1 VNTLVDLAPRPSSHL
16 HPVLADGELD
26 LAAFL
31 ELFVPEDAAR
41 TPARPSLR
49 SSGIRLRELAQE
61 SSRRAARW
69 GAVGG
74 VPQ

>member
-1 VNTLVDLAPRPSSHL
+1 VNTPVDLVPRPSSHL
-16 HPVLADGELD
+16 RPAPADRELD

-31 ELFVPEDAAR
+31 ELFVPEETAG
-41 TPARPSLR
+41 TPSRPSLR
-49 SSGIRLRELAQE
+49 SSGLRLRELAQD

>member
-1 VNTLVDLAPRPSSHL
+1 VNTPVDLAPRPSSPL
-16 HPVLADGELD
+16 HTVPADGELD

-31 ELFVPEDAAR
+31 ELFVPDDAAR
-41 TPARPSLR
+41 TPSRPSLR
-49 SSGIRLRELAQE
+49 SSGVRLRELAQD